1 MRMKFVPDLSA
12 ARAFP
17 TSTTLKLETFSS
29 ASTCRDLCSRKL
41 RPDLHLGPA
50 RALFVGYFAGP
61 FHREDDANRFAHPGN
76 LYSHCE
82 LDKIQAAGCPNHERP
97 ATK

>member
-1 MRMKFVPDLSA
+1 MKCVPDLSA

-61 FHREDDANRFAHPGN
+61 FHREDDAIGLLTWKSIFRGAFAKDNGRF
-76 LYSHCE
+76 C
-82 LDKIQAAGCPNHERP
+82 AA
-97 ATK
+97 